1 MTSDVYFE
9 DVAKLEARRRQRVLQ
24 KLRRS
29 DLGFLTE
36 DVRVVVCTAVV
47 KNSGGDC
54 FLYLSFLPLFF
65 CWSFSH
71 SSDYTMFLIGA
82 RQPSGLDY

>member
-47 KNSGGDC
+47 KNSGGDW
-54 FLYLSFLPLFF
+54 FFSFLPTFF
-65 CWSFSH
+65 ALVFQSLV
-71 SSDYTMFLIGA
+71 SDKTGFLIGA
-82 RQPSGLDY
+82 RQSSGLDY